1 MGEPQGRGQPQIVGI
16 VALKAGDVVGRSSTL
31 KRAPLKAGADAKL
44 TEVDRESIYVRAS
57 RSGFRDTVLTSRR
70 CVSIRLDVDQLAP
83 ALDAA
88 GQLGISAA
96 INRCA
101 IRAGAILYRRHRGS
115 RHLWFFEGR
124 GR

>member
-1 MGEPQGRGQPQIVGI
+1 MGEPQGRGQPQIVGV
-16 VALKAGDVVGRSSTL
+16 VALKAGDVVGRGSAL
-31 KRAPLKAGADAKL
+31 KLIPLKAGANAEL
-44 TEVDRESIYVRAS
+44 TEVDRESVYVRAP

-70 CVSIRLDVDQLAP
+70 RVSIRLDVDQLAP
-83 ALDAA
+83 ALDTA
-88 GQLGISAA
+88 GQLGISTA

-101 IRAGAILYRRHRGS
+101 IRAGAFLYRRSRRR